1 MGFDQLSNMW
11 TAVFP
16 LAVLLYYFFRK
27 KYVTTTISSTL
38 FWENSMRETKVSPYL
53 KNLQRNALFYLQMA
67 ALLLLLFILLA
78 PFLPKETVMDS
89 HTVFVVDTSASM
101 GVTDGDLSLFERNK
115 EKMINLAEE
124 RAGNAISI
132 ITTGKEPSLLL
143 RKETDTRAVL
153 AAIDKLGVQYE
164 HEHMARSIDFA
175 KSIALQD
182 GADVH
187 IFTDFL
193 DRSVFVES
201 VSGITWTVHNNESP
215 SVNIAIEKFGAVS
228 TVDGTEAIIKLS
240 NQSKSKQSGKVI
252 IKNELTDESLSEQ
265 EFSVNEEADILLSFK
280 GLPLLSAV
288 SAVLQVQDD
297 YQTDNEAFVMI
308 GNESSEVIVDS
319 QLHELVKK
327 AFEAIGLTVTT
338 GSVKKNAMARDQAM
352 LVTNDPSFLLEGS
365 DPILLL
371 GRNDSS
377 TEPVSGVVD
386 SVNDSLFTIAS
397 INDIYVSAVYPPFEG
412 YTTLASIDGKP
423 FIQRSQR
430 GDIIVL
436 SDIALT
442 DWPLHP
448 SFPLFIWSTAETLR
462 SANENVGT
470 FTPNERKAV
479 LTSGG
484 SDGIEIFTIEDK
496 YVVSYPNGRS
506 FVAPSVPGVYKMI
519 DGGTEKYLSVQLE
532 PNEKVV
538 SSGMSYRIGFVEVD
552 SSGKEEGKSMI
563 GWLFLL
569 PVLLLLL
576 IEWEVQRRRGY
587 PN

>member
-1 MGFDQLSNMW
+1 
-11 TAVFP
+11 
-16 LAVLLYYFFRK
+16 
-27 KYVTTTISSTL
+27 
-38 FWENSMRETKVSPYL
+38 MRETKVSPYL

-78 PFLPKETVMDS
+78 PFIPKETVKDS
-89 HTVFVVDTSASM
+89 HTVFIVDTSASM
-101 GVTDGDLSLFERNK
+101 SVTDGGLTLLDRSK
-115 EKMINLAEE
+115 EKIIALAEE

-143 RKETDTRAVL
+143 RKETDRRAVL
-153 AAIDKLGVQYE
+153 AAIDKLGVKYE
-164 HEHMARSIDFA
+164 HEHMPRSIDFA
-175 KSIALQD
+175 KSIAIQD

-193 DRSVFVES
+193 DRSVFMES
-201 VSGITWTVHNNESP
+201 MNGITWTVHNNENLSD
-215 SVNIAIEKFGAVS
+215 NIAIEKFGAVS

-240 NQSKSKQSGKVI
+240 NHTKSKQTGKVI
-252 IKNELTDESLSEQ
+252 IKNEMTDEALSEQ
-265 EFSVNEEADILLSFK
+265 EFSVDEEAGTLLSFK
-280 GLPLLSAV
+280 GLPSLSAV

-297 YQTDNEAFVMI
+297 YKVDNEAFI
-308 GNESSEVIVDS
+308 ILANESSEVIVDS

-338 GSVKKNAMARDQAM
+338 GSVSEMATARDQAM

-365 DPILLL
+365 DPIFLL

-377 TEPVSGVVD
+377 IEPVSGLIDTVSD
-386 SVNDSLFTIAS
+386 TLFTIAS
-397 INDIYVSAVYPPFEG
+397 INDIYVSALYPPFEE
-412 YTTLASIDGKP
+412 YSTLASIDGKP
-423 FIQRSQR
+423 FIQRSPR

-436 SDIALT
+436 TDIALT

-448 SFPLFIWSTAETLR
+448 SFPLFIWSTTETLR
-462 SANENVGT
+462 TANENVGT
-470 FTPNERKAV
+470 FSPNERKAI

-484 SDGIEIFTIEDK
+484 AEGIEIFTIEDK
-496 YVVSYPNGRS
+496 YVASFPNGRS
-506 FVAPSVPGVYKMI
+506 FVAPSKPGIYKMI
-519 DGGTEKYLSVQLE
+519 DGETEKYLSVQLD

-538 SSGMSYRIGFVEVD
+538 SSGASYRVGFSEAE
-552 SSGKEEGKSMI
+552 SSGKEEGKNMI
-563 GWLFLL
+563 GWLFLI